1 MESIDLHAIPTV
13 GYSGVLTSYI
23 TAVKY
28 LFYAQDLV
36 QEGYVKYHGEPFK
49 VATMGRWLVLVSGT
63 QIMEDVRK
71 AKEDQLSNVEGLTEI
86 VQVDV
91 IFGPQITRDD
101 YHVEVVGKN
110 VTRNLGA
117 RFSDIT
123 DEISASFTDLI
134 EDKGNDW
141 TKVVAYD
148 MILKAVIRTSN
159 RLFVGLPLC
168 RNPDYIELQEQLAFD
183 VIVASRILNMFP
195 PSFRS
200 FMVRFTKAP
209 AQIQRNIRHL
219 APVIK
224 DRIEKIDK
232 LGPNYEGK
240 PNDLISW
247 CLEYAR
253 DGYRR
258 TVYDLSNRILI
269 VNFAAIHSSSIT
281 FTQILYDMAVHSQY
295 IPEIREEVEAVIA
308 EEGWTKASMSKMRK
322 LDSFMKESTRLSVP
336 GAWLMPRKVVN
347 GGFTFSNG
355 LFVPPGATIGA
366 VAYEMH
372 RDEKIYPGS
381 KDFDAFRFLKLSG
394 EDKNDQKYQMS
405 SISSDYIAFG
415 YGRHACPGRF
425 FAVNELK
432 AMAAY
437 LILNYDVKLPT
448 SQRPA
453 NWWFEQNLIPNQK
466 ATVMFRKR
474 L

>member
-1 MESIDLHAIPTV
+1 MESIVIRVEDVTPRAAAVLGVGIVTVMYLVRLYIRAYKSPLHAIPTV

-28 LFYAQDLV
+28 LLYAQDLV

-49 VATMGRWLVLVSGT
+49 IATVGRWLVLIF
-63 QIMEDVRK
+63 QAD
-71 AKEDQLSNVEGLTEI
+71 A
-86 VQVDV
+86 
-91 IFGPQITRDD
+91 IFGPQITRDQ
-101 YHVEVVGKN
+101 YHVEVVRKD

-117 RFSDIT
+117 RFSDII
-123 DEISASFTDLI
+123 DEISTSFTNLI

-148 MILKAVIRTSN
+148 VILKAVIRTSN
-159 RLFVGLPLC
+159 RLFVGLPL
-168 RNPDYIELQEQLAFD
+168 
-183 VIVASRILNMFP
+183 S
-195 PSFRS
+195 
-200 FMVRFTKAP
+200 RFTKAQ

-247 CLEYAR
+247 CLDYAR

-258 TVYDLSNRILI
+258 TIYDLSIRMLVI
-269 VNFAAIHSSSIT
+269 NFAAIHSSSMA
-281 FTQILYDMAVHSQY
+281 FTHILYDMALYPQY
-295 IPEIREEVEAVIA
+295 IPAIREEVETVIA

-322 LDSFMKESTRLSVP
+322 LDSFMKESTRLSGA

-347 GGFTFSNG
+347 RGFTFSNG

-366 VAYEMH
+366 VVYEMH
-372 RDEKIYPGS
+372 RDDKIYPS
-381 KDFDAFRFLKLSG
+381 SQDFDAFRFLKVSG
-394 EDKNDQKYQMS
+394 EDENDQKYQMVS
-405 SISSDYIAFG
+405 LSPDYIAFG
-415 YGRHACPGRF
+415 YGSHACPGRF

-432 AMAAY
+432 AMSAY

-453 NWWFEQNLIPNQK
+453 NWWFEQNMMPNHN

-474 L
+474 R